1 VPVRVRCE
9 WPADLEKAGLVVYMP
24 LRSSGLTKERF
35 TWNLGSGMGTTIHAL
50 LLGPGKTVTEV
61 VSPAGFHLWATSGP
75 RADVLSSN
83 LRILSNPAESLAW
96 ERGRYRPAELIVM
109 RRLNA
114 SRVEPGRE
122 RFEIVVRCYP
132 EHSSLPST
140 AYEFR
145 QAPPSESDMKGGRHV
160 RMTGGGTQ
168 IAFEGLQ
175 LSVASWSRTTK
186 QFVAGPDRVNDWTV
200 TLPEELINA
209 VRQKLETDK
218 NDNAE

>member
-1 VPVRVRCE
+1 
-9 WPADLEKAGLVVYMP
+9 MP

-83 LRILSNPAESLAW
+83 LRILSN
-96 ERGRYRPAELIVM
+96 PAELIVM

-218 NDNAE
+218 NHKAE